1 MLFSQHFPDRRHR
14 PEIVSISTARN
25 HLLTTQ
31 LSVSCKAV
39 VARNSLYPNHLR
51 YPTSKPCIEAQ
62 IDPPPLS
69 ALPAS
74 SSRPHHLGPIPHHRG
89 LRLSRLHPAG

>member
-1 MLFSQHFPDRRHR
+1 MLFSQHFPDRPSR
-14 PEIVSISTARN
+14 PETVSISTVRDHFFTAQFYVTAR
-25 HLLTTQ
+25 
-31 LSVSCKAV
+31 SYA
-39 VARNSLYPNHLR
+39 ARNSLYPNHLR